1 MPNLAMNCQLH
12 QATFHRSIPSMSN
25 GTSKIINSLRHLPRS
40 VSSRIPN
47 LPSRLRSWPKLRP
60 MRSPRVAPSLAAAAI
75 PHLTAIAR
83 PLLATMMLRS
93 GPKARARAR
102 VKTIMVLLRSMPRS
116 REKRLF
122 SLSLNLK
129 SMLSRRIANRAPH
142 HPPHLTAT
150 AHPLLTLTTTMLR
163 LEPRARARMTTSKTL
178 PRSML
183 RLRLRLSKPSRRRPS
198 STLPTSWHR
207 LALRT
212 PSCSWLSWVTPSRT
226 SRLA

>member
-1 MPNLAMNCQLH
+1 
-12 QATFHRSIPSMSN
+12 MSN

-40 VSSRIPN
+40 VSSRMPN

-60 MRSPRVAPSLAAAAI
+60 MLSPRVAPSLAAAAL

-83 PLLATMMLRS
+83 PLLATMTLRS
-93 GPKARARAR
+93 EPRARAR
-102 VKTIMVLLRSMPRS
+102 MKTIMVLLRSMPRS

-178 PRSML
+178 PRSMP
-183 RLRLRLSKPSRRRPS
+183 RLRLRLSKPSKRRPS